1 MSKKSAL
8 RPSNYES
15 LLKEPLQCFRCNEE
29 FKNMPLLK
37 AHLKSEF
44 DTMKVRER
52 AKMET
57 KRKLLAAKAK
67 REKAQE
73 AAAESKDG
81 DGSPVRKK
89 ARTEES

>member
-1 MSKKSAL
+1 
-8 RPSNYES
+8 
-15 LLKEPLQCFRCNEE
+15 
-29 FKNMPLLK
+29 MPLLK
-37 AHLKSEF
+37 AHLQSEF

-67 REKAQE
+67 REKAHE
-73 AAAESKDG
+73 AADEGKDG